1 MKKLPEIKSIQNEI
15 LAKLLPN
22 VTIVGNR
29 ARLLFQTPSSLRLT
43 KKGVNL
49 LKKKCRSWTVETPGK
64 LAGNLMDLQSK
75 MKHPYYIDKKDMV
88 LFSEKDAFM
97 ARLAGTE
104 GWLKGKG

>member
-1 MKKLPEIKSIQNEI
+1 VKKLPEIKTIQNEL

-22 VTIVGNR
+22 VTKVGNS

-49 LKKKCRSWTVETPGK
+49 LKTKCRSWTVETPGK

-75 MKHPYYIDKKDMV
+75 MQHPYYIDKQVMV
-88 LFSEKDAFM
+88 LFSEQDAFM

-104 GWLKGKG
+104 GWLKNKD

>member
-1 MKKLPEIKSIQNEI
+1 VKKLPEIKSIQNEI

-22 VTIVGNR
+22 VTIVGNS

>member
-1 MKKLPEIKSIQNEI
+1 VKKLPEIKSIQNEI

-22 VTIVGNR
+22 VTIVGNS

-75 MKHPYYIDKKDMV
+75 MNHPYYIDKKDMV

-104 GWLKGKG
+104 GWLKSKD

>member
-1 MKKLPEIKSIQNEI
+1 MKKLPEIKSIQNAI

-22 VTIVGNR
+22 VTIVGNS

-49 LKKKCRSWTVETPGK
+49 LKKKCRSWTVETPEK

>member
-22 VTIVGNR
+22 VTIVGNS

>member
-1 MKKLPEIKSIQNEI
+1 MKKLPEIKSTQNEI

-22 VTIVGNR
+22 VTIVGNS

>member
-22 VTIVGNR
+22 VTIVGNS

-49 LKKKCRSWTVETPGK
+49 LKKKCRSWTVETPEK

>member
-1 MKKLPEIKSIQNEI
+1 
-15 LAKLLPN
+15 
-22 VTIVGNR
+22 
-29 ARLLFQTPSSLRLT
+29 
-43 KKGVNL
+43 
-49 LKKKCRSWTVETPGK
+49 
-64 LAGNLMDLQSK
+64 MDLQSK